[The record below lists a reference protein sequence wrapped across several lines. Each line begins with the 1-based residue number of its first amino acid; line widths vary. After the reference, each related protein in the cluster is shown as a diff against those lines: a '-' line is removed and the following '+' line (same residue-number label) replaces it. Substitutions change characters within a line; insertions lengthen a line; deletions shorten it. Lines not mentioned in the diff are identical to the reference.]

1 MKDKKPN
8 LAQRAT
14 LETMTTTQPFELITI
29 DYLYHDQCKEK
40 YEYLLLVVDHFTKFA
55 HTFSTKKQIGMIGT
69 SFNNFLKNFRFPKQ
83 NLHDEGKE
91 FDNKL
96 FKRLSEIIGIKPSKT
111 TSYHPVGNRLC
122 KRVNQILLNMLYQKF

>member
-83 NLHDEGKE
+83 NLHDEGE
-91 FDNKL
+91 RNLTINCLRDYLKL
-96 FKRLSEIIGIKPSKT
+96 SGLNLRKLPLT
-111 TSYHPVGNRLC
+111 TRWETDC
-122 KRVNQILLNMLYQKF
+122 ARE